1 MTKTVSSMPAANVTA
16 RLHETLLAKILAA
29 LDRSQRRKADQ
40 IIRRY
45 QHLIDDTAVNKIG
58 VMTDNVAREL
68 HVALV
73 SCESMAK
80 MTVVSADR
88 VLPNLRRDL
97 VRLESRDLQS
107 SGPAGQDPKAVK
119 ARN

>member
-1 MTKTVSSMPAANVTA
+1 
-16 RLHETLLAKILAA
+16 
-29 LDRSQRRKADQ
+29 
-40 IIRRY
+40 
-45 QHLIDDTAVNKIG
+45 LIDDTAVNKIG

-107 SGPAGQDPKAVK
+107 SGPAGQDPKASKPGTDQTTGRCRCLTNLSTRTSLSKPSLRPSFGASTGDDLIVG
-119 ARN
+119 RPSHQ